1 MMRDNNQR
9 NQRSFRPREPKEFD
23 EKVVQ
28 VNRVS
33 KKTKGGNKM
42 GFSVLMVVGNKKGK
56 VGVGMGKAKDV
67 ATAVQKATKKAKR
80 HMLDVPM
87 HGSTIPFAV
96 NVKLGA
102 AHILLKPAPP
112 GSGIIAG
119 GAVRAVVDAAGIRD
133 ISSKIKGT
141 SNKASNVHATLEALR
156 QIRVLVDTK
165 GIKLKSTAQV
175 EEEEKLALREQM
187 EKENTRKAEEKART
201 QVQQKSAQVKVQAQ
215 PQAKPVIKPAQ
226 KKVEAPVAATKVATQ
241 VAKKK

>member
-1 MMRDNNQR
+1 MQNNQQ
-9 NQRSFRPREPKEFD
+9 NQRGGQRSYRPREPKEFD

-96 NVKLGA
+96 SVKLGA
-102 AHILLKPAPP
+102 AYILLKPAPP

-175 EEEEKLALREQM
+175 EEEEKTALREQM
-187 EKENTRKAEEKART
+187 EKAKAAAAAKAPAK
-201 QVQQKSAQVKVQAQ
+201 QAAKPVAPVVKAA
-215 PQAKPVIKPAQ
+215 PKPNLAAAKPVIAKPVVKPAA
-226 KKVEAPVAATKVATQ
+226 KPVEA
-241 VAKKK
+241 KKN